1 MIRKTKTAI
10 AQGACLLA
18 LALAGVVPAGAESI
32 TREGAPRPAFKL
44 EYVRKPATDQN
55 FSALWKDYLDQIPA
69 SVLSASAVPNEI
81 HATTVKFPDGRSL
94 TFTMLTGSAACGSQ
108 DCPERIY
115 EDGRAIYDGRVCSNA
130 DGHYVSSDAETLL
143 ACDRP
148 FAIPPKR

>member
-1 MIRKTKTAI
+1 MIDKTKTALTL
-10 AQGACLLA
+10 AAGLLVAAGA
-18 LALAGVVPAGAESI
+18 VPAGAESI

-44 EYVRKPATDQN
+44 EYVRKPATDQG
-55 FSALWKDYLDQIPA
+55 FSQLWKDYLDQIPA
-69 SVLSASAVPNEI
+69 AVLRNSTVPNEI

-94 TFTMLTGSAACGSQ
+94 TFTMLSGSAACGNQ

-115 EDGRAIYDGRVCSNA
+115 EDGRPIYDGRVCSNA

-148 FAIPPKR
+148 FAIPPQS